1 MTFQTALETTLR
13 NPWQAAAVVNTVLIA
28 IAFLLPK
35 KLLTP
40 AGYANAWLLGVIV
53 WGGLGPRAYATTLFY
68 FFVGSAV
75 TKVGMA
81 QKEAYGIAEARG
93 GVRGPGNVWG
103 SALTGALCALC
114 AALLPFIYSE
124 AYSDSTASE
133 SMTSESM
140 TLALWQTLLALG
152 FVASLSTKLS
162 DTTATEIGKAYGQRT
177 FLITTL
183 QPVPRGTEGAVSLEG
198 TLAGVAGSVALAA
211 IAQVV
216 GLISPI
222 GIVICAIAAF
232 VATTVESLI
241 GATIEEKFAWLTH
254 DLVNI
259 INTTIGAAVAILL
272 GRLLY

>member
-1 MTFQTALETTLR
+1 MLID
-13 NPWQAAAVVNTVLIA
+13 NPWLVAIALNTVLVA
-28 IAFLLPK
+28 IALILPK

-40 AGYANAWLLGVIV
+40 AGYGNAWVLGVIL
-53 WGGLGPRAYATTLFY
+53 WGALGWRAYIVTLFY

-103 SALTGALCALC
+103 SALTGAVCAVGVVAVRLFYPGE
-114 AALLPFIYSE
+114 LV
-124 AYSDSTASE
+124 
-133 SMTSESM
+133 
-140 TLALWQTLLALG
+140 LWQPLLALG

-162 DTTATEIGKAYGQRT
+162 DTSATEIGKAYGQRT

-198 TLAGVAGSVALAA
+198 TAAGIVASLALAA
-211 IAQVV
+211 LAWAI
-216 GLISPI
+216 GLISP
-222 GIVICAIAAF
+222 GGVGICAIAAF
-232 VATTVESLI
+232 GATTVESLI
-241 GATIEEKFAWLTH
+241 GATIEEKFGWLTH

-259 INTTIGAAVAILL
+259 INTTVGAILAIGL
-272 GRLLY
+272 GWLLV

>member
-1 MTFQTALETTLR
+1 MPFYSSWLDS
-13 NPWQAAAVVNTVLIA
+13 PWLVAIAVNTVLIA
-28 IAFLLPK
+28 IALILPK

-40 AGYANAWLLGVIV
+40 AGYGNAWVLGVIV
-53 WGGLGPRAYATTLFY
+53 WGVLGWQGYATVLFY

-103 SALTGALCALC
+103 SALTGALCALV
-114 AALLPFIYSE
+114 
-124 AYSDSTASE
+124 
-133 SMTSESM
+133 
-140 TLALWQTLLALG
+140 LAGAGLFSPGSLELWQPLLALG
-152 FVASLSTKLS
+152 FVASLGTKLS

-198 TLAGVAGSVALAA
+198 TLAGIVGSIALAMVA
-211 IAQVV
+211 WAV
-216 GLISPI
+216 GLVDGP
-222 GIVICAIAAF
+222 GVVLCAIAALI
-232 VATTVESLI
+232 ATTVESLI
-241 GATIEEKFAWLTH
+241 GATIEEKFNWLTH

-259 INTTIGAAVAILL
+259 INTTIGAAVAIGLGWLGAHLL
-272 GRLLY
+272 

>member
-1 MTFQTALETTLR
+1 MYSATMYAD
-13 NPWQAAAVVNTVLIA
+13 NPWIVALSLNTVLIA
-28 IAFLLPK
+28 IALLLPK

-53 WGGLGPRAYATTLFY
+53 WGALGWRAYAVTLFY

-103 SALTGALCALC
+103 SALTATVCALGIVVLQQLHP
-114 AALLPFIYSE
+114 AALSQ
-124 AYSDSTASE
+124 
-133 SMTSESM
+133 
-140 TLALWQTLLALG
+140 WQPLLALG

-162 DTTATEIGKAYGQRT
+162 DTTATEVGKAYGQHT

-198 TLAGVAGSVALAA
+198 TVAGMAGSIALAAVALA
-211 IAQVV
+211 V
-216 GLISPI
+216 GLISLK
-222 GIVICAIAAF
+222 GVAVCAIAAF
-232 VATTVESLI
+232 IATTVESVI
-241 GATIEEKFAWLTH
+241 GATVEEKLTWLTH

-259 INTTIGAAVAILL
+259 INTTVGALLAISL
-272 GRLLY
+272 GGLWI